1 MAKFTIIS
9 SSYGENV
16 KYDFTFGV
24 LTRNFGQ
31 SEKAPETLVD
41 TDFKEVE
48 LIEHDKRKQYGKAFA
63 GALAGA
69 VLTGGVGAIVG
80 GLAIGNKND
89 YLIAVTLIN
98 DEKMLCCTTPDI
110 YKKIQAGVFKNK
122 TRTKANPL
130 SKIDP
135 RPKEEGDYWDNKI
148 KQIEEENKGNISKTK
163 KIMKWIFCGAL
174 AWIALIVVLAIVK

>member
-163 KIMKWIFCGAL
+163 KIMKWIFYGAL
-174 AWIALIVVLAIVK
+174 AWIALIVILAIAK

>member
-9 SSYGENV
+9 SSYGENI

-69 VLTGGVGAIVG
+69 VLTGGVGAVVG

-98 DEKMLCCTTPDI
+98 GKKMLCSTTPDI

-148 KQIEEENKGNISKTK
+148 KQIEEQNKGNISKTK
-163 KIMKWIFCGAL
+163 KIMKWIFYGVL
-174 AWIALIVVLAIVK
+174 AWIGLIVILAIVK

>member
-9 SSYGENV
+9 SSYGENI
-16 KYDFTFGV
+16 KYDFMFGV
-24 LTRNFGQ
+24 LTRNIGQ

-98 DEKMLCCTTPDI
+98 DEKMLCSTTPDI

-148 KQIEEENKGNISKTK
+148 KKYEEEHKDSIAKSKK
-163 KIMKWIFCGAL
+163 LWKWILYIIIFWFVAGFI
-174 AWIALIVVLAIVK
+174 IALTK